1 SLSWGARART
11 HTFTSRLTAEPAET
25 IAMQRR
31 GLTILSL
38 LILLPLSAERARAQQ
53 FDIGSGGLPTITGA
67 RGGSVTGSADV
78 TQSLVVNVDFGE
90 LSPVNTSNLVVVTV
104 PVSVRSTS
112 PYQVSVT
119 LSGNFAADPQAVQR
133 TDIGFGALNLRSL
146 GAKAR
151 NCNGSPHLFRAPFN
165 NHPATAVTLDAQGR
179 AAYPS
184 TLANLGASAVILS
197 GPELTK
203 GNSVTRREEDNG
215 YVFDAVLVIK
225 PQFYSSGRFN
235 ATLTFQIS
243 AGPNVQC

>member
-1 SLSWGARART
+1 MPRR
-11 HTFTSRLTAEPAET
+11 RLT
-25 IAMQRR
+25 
-31 GLTILSL
+31 LILFAV
-38 LILLPLSAERARAQQ
+38 LLPLSAESVRAQQ

-78 TQSLVVNVDFGE
+78 TQGLVVNVDFGE
-90 LSPVNTSNLVVVTV
+90 VSPVNTSNLVVVVV

-119 LSGNFAADPQAVQR
+119 LSGNFDNNPQAVQR
-133 TDIGFGALNLRSL
+133 TDIGFGLRNLRSL

-151 NCNGSPHLFRAPFN
+151 DCNSSPHLFRAPFN
-165 NHPATAVTLDAQGR
+165 NNPAALVTLDAQGR

-184 TLANLGASAVILS
+184 TLANLGASAVVLS

-215 YVFDAVLVIK
+215 YVFDAVLAIK
-225 PQFYSSGRFN
+225 PQFYASGRFS

-243 AGPNVQC
+243 AGPNAPC